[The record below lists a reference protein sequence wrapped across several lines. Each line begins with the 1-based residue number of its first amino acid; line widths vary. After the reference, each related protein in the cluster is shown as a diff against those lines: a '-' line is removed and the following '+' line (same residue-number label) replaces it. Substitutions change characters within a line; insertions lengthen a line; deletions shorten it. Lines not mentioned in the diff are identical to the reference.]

1 VYRIYSGGIIMT
13 AIAPHISEFLR
24 ERLPFQQGASTN
36 TCDSYSYAF
45 QLLFQFMAGRFNLQ
59 PSELSLEQIEAP
71 MIMDFLQYLEA
82 KRKNS
87 PRTRNAR
94 LVAIKSFMKFIQYRE
109 PKLLEQTQR
118 VLSIPA
124 KKTDSRLVSYLTIN
138 EMQAILN
145 APNISTR
152 TGIRDRA
159 MLHLCFAAGLRV
171 SELVNLIC
179 HSIDLRIS
187 PNVHILG
194 KGRKERILPLWKDT
208 VTDLRAWVTV
218 RGNPLVPELFLN
230 SREQA
235 MTRSGFKYVLQKHAR
250 VATENC
256 PSLDEKNISPHVLR
270 HTSAMLILQATG
282 DIRKV
287 SLWLG
292 HADIQTTEI
301 YLRADP
307 TEKIEAI
314 EAIVPPSLKRGEF
327 RVPDKLME
335 LLNNKA

>member
-1 VYRIYSGGIIMT
+1 MT

-24 ERLPFQQGASTN
+24 ERLPLQQGASTN

-45 QLLFQFMAGRFNLQ
+45 QLLFQFMAERFGLQ
-59 PSELSLEQIEAP
+59 PSKLSLEQLEAP
-71 MIMDFLQYLEA
+71 VVMDFLLYLEA
-82 KRKNS
+82 ERKNS

-94 LVAIKSFMKFIQYRE
+94 LVAIKSFMKFVQYRE
-109 PKLLEQTQR
+109 PKLLDQTQR

-145 APNISTR
+145 TPNLSTR
-152 TGIRDRA
+152 AGIRDRA
-159 MLHLCFAAGLRV
+159 MIHLCFAAGLRV
-171 SELVNLIC
+171 TELVNLTC
-179 HSIDLRIS
+179 HSIDLQNS
-187 PNVHILG
+187 PNVHIHG
-194 KGRKERILPLWKDT
+194 KGRIERVLPLWKDT
-208 VTDLRAWVTV
+208 VTDLRAWVAV
-218 RGNPLVPELFLN
+218 RGDPQVPELFLN
-230 SREQA
+230 ARGQA
-235 MTRSGFKYVLQKHAR
+235 MTRSGFKYVLQKHTQ
-250 VATENC
+250 VATKNC
-256 PSLDEKNISPHVLR
+256 PSLGEKNISPHVLR

-314 EAIVPPSLKRGEF
+314 EAIVPPSLKRGVF
-327 RVPDKLME
+327 RAPDRLME

>member
-1 VYRIYSGGIIMT
+1 MT
-13 AIAPHISEFLR
+13 AIASHISEFLH
-24 ERLPFQQGASTN
+24 ERLPHQQGASTN

-45 QLLFQFMAGRFNLQ
+45 QLLFKFMSDRFNLQ
-59 PSELSLEQIEAP
+59 PFELTLEQIDAP
-71 MIMDFLQYLEA
+71 MVMDFLLYLEVE
-82 KRKNS
+82 RKNS

-94 LVAIKSFMKFIQYRE
+94 LVALKSFMKFIQYRE

-118 VLSIPA
+118 ILSIPA
-124 KKTDSRLVSYLTIN
+124 KKTDSRLVNYLTIN
-138 EMQAILN
+138 EMYAILDT
-145 APNISTR
+145 PDLSTR

-171 SELVNLIC
+171 TELVSLAC
-179 HSIDLRIS
+179 HSIDLRFS
-187 PNVHILG
+187 PSVHILG
-194 KGRKERILPLWKDT
+194 KGRIERVLPLWKDT
-208 VTDLRAWVTV
+208 VTDLRSWLEG
-218 RGNPLVPELFLN
+218 RGNTLVPELFLN
-230 SREQA
+230 VRNQA
-235 MTRSGFKYVLQKHAR
+235 MTRSGFKYILQKHTR
-250 VATENC
+250 KATEYC
-256 PSLDEKNISPHVLR
+256 PTLEEKNISPHVLR
-270 HTSAMLILQATG
+270 HTSAILILQATG

-314 EAIVPPSLKRGEF
+314 EAIVPPSLKRGKF